1 MARILLDTTYLFPF
15 AGINVRGIERD
26 AVERASAMG
35 HQLSVSEMSL
45 FELAAKGA
53 KLVEDG
59 SADAERIAQAVQSVV
74 SDETL
79 RKVRLYEDGVLPFA
93 IALRRHNSD
102 FIDCVILAS
111 AVMTCEILVPEDEL
125 LLRSREIIKLA
136 RRTNPEFL
144 IYSFKHLSGST

>member
-15 AGINVRGIERD
+15 AGINVRGIERN
-26 AVERASAMG
+26 AVERASARG

-59 SADAERIAQAVQSVV
+59 SADAERIAQAVQSIV

-79 RKVRLYEDGVLPFA
+79 RKVRPYEDGVLPFA

-102 FIDCVILAS
+102 FVDCVILAS
-111 AVMTCEILVPEDEL
+111 AVMT
-125 LLRSREIIKLA
+125 SKYWS
-136 RRTNPEFL
+136 RRT
-144 IYSFKHLSGST
+144 SFCYEAVKSSTW

>member
-1 MARILLDTTYLFPF
+1 MAKILLDTTYLFPF
-15 AGINVRGIERD
+15 AGINVRGVERG
-26 AVERASAMG
+26 AIERASAMG

-53 KLVEDG
+53 KLVGDG
-59 SADAERIAQAVQSVV
+59 SADVERLAQAVRAIV

-79 RKVRLYEDGVLPFA
+79 RKVRLYEDGVIPLA

-111 AVMTCEILVPEDEL
+111 AVLTCEILVTEDEL
-125 LLRSREIIKLA
+125 LLRSGEIIKLV
-136 RRTNPEFL
+136 RKTNPEFL
-144 IYSFKHLSGST
+144 IYDFKHLSGMS